1 MPDIE
6 KIKKHLAALVEDI
19 ENLEKHK
26 GISAS
31 DLKSKLDL
39 LWIVERGIY
48 LSIQNLFDI
57 LAHIVSADF
66 NTQWESY
73 SDIAEI
79 LFQKKI
85 IDENDQNILIQ
96 MAGFRNRL
104 SHDYL
109 SLDPDILIDILNKR
123 LIDFKRFQKMIVKY
137 CDL

>member
-1 MPDIE
+1 M
-6 KIKKHLAALVEDI
+6 VEDI

-26 GISAS
+26 RISAS
-31 DLKSKLDL
+31 DLKSNLDL

-48 LSIQNLFDI
+48 LAIQNLFDI

-66 NTQWESY
+66 NTKWESY

-85 IDENDQNILIQ
+85 IDENDLNILIQ

-109 SLDPDILIDILNKR
+109 SLDPYILIDILNKR
-123 LIDFKRFQKMIVKY
+123 LIDFKRFQKMIIMY

>member
-85 IDENDQNILIQ
+85 IDENDLNILIQ

-123 LIDFKRFQKMIVKY
+123 LIDFKRFQKMIIKY

>member
-66 NTQWESY
+66 NTKWESY

-85 IDENDQNILIQ
+85 IDENDLNILIQ

-123 LIDFKRFQKMIVKY
+123 LIDFKRFQKMIIMY

>member
-6 KIKKHLAALVEDI
+6 KIKKHLAAMVEDI

-31 DLKSKLDL
+31 DLKSNLDL

-48 LSIQNLFDI
+48 LAVQNLFDI

-73 SDIAEI
+73 ADIAQI

-109 SLDPDILIDILNKR
+109 SLDPDILIDILHNR
-123 LIDFKRFQKMIVKY
+123 LIDFKRFQKMIITY